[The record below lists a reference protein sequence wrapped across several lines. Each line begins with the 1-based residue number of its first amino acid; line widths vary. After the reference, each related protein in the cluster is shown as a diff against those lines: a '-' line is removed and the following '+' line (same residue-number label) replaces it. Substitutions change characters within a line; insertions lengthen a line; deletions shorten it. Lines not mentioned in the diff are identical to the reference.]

1 MDTTRQISLFEESDT
16 VMEIKKHSSLVQM
29 NNVTTLQQR
38 KAMNSLIWIAKDQ
51 LKRNPEERSFSID
64 LGIIKKL
71 SGINRN
77 DNNELKMALK
87 ALVSLVIEYNILG
100 KEKYEWWAFPFL
112 SLVKITGQRRGNTA
126 KVHFEFPTPI
136 LEAIKR
142 PSMYVKLNMFI
153 WRGLNSKHSLALYEI
168 LKDYQNIG
176 RIRIEVDNFKKLVG
190 IEPEQYKI
198 FTMLK
203 KRIIDTAVDE
213 INEKTDL
220 KVVYDLE
227 KEGRKITAIVFRVSW
242 LATHE
247 IKESTNEEILQKLN
261 AMGIS
266 ASKAKE
272 LMGKHDEDYILA
284 NIRVIEEELKNGKE
298 IRNIPAYLMKAFEVD
313 FRPVET
319 EFDKIQ
325 HKKKEGKALEEQKA
339 GEWETLRKELLK
351 QFDRQKTQTVADV
364 LDKLDDAET
373 ATLKSEFLLEID
385 KSPLLKKV
393 LESKWL
399 DSSHIQVQRINFIAH
414 RYLEK
419 MAYDFEEFLKFEG
432 YDTEG
437 GKI

>member
-1 MDTTRQISLFEESDT
+1 
-16 VMEIKKHSSLVQM
+16 
-29 NNVTTLQQR
+29 
-38 KAMNSLIWIAKDQ
+38 MNSLIWIAKDQ

-87 ALVSLVIEYNILG
+87 ALVSLVIEYNILW

-112 SLVKITGQRRGNTA
+112 SLVKITWQRRGNTA

-272 LMGKHDEDYILA
+272 LIGKHDEDYILA

-298 IRNIPAYLMKAFEVD
+298 IRNVPAYLMKAFEVD

-325 HKKKEGKALEEQKA
+325 HKKKEGKALAEQKA

-351 QFDRQKTQTVADV
+351 QFDRQKTQAVADI
-364 LDKLDDAET
+364 LDKLDDTET

-419 MAYDFEEFLKFEG
+419 MACDFDEFLKIEG

>member
-112 SLVKITGQRRGNTA
+112 SLVKITGQRRWNTA
-126 KVHFEFPTPI
+126 RVHFEFPTPI

-272 LMGKHDEDYILA
+272 LIGKHDEDYILA

-298 IRNIPAYLMKAFEVD
+298 IRNVPAYLMKAFEVD

-325 HKKKEGKALEEQKA
+325 HKKKENKALAEKQA
-339 GEWETLRKELLK
+339 GEWETLKRELLK
-351 QFDRQKTQTVADV
+351 QFDRKKTQAVADV
-364 LDKLDDAET
+364 LDKLDDDET

-399 DSSHIQVQRINFIAH
+399 DSSHIQVQWINFIAH

-419 MAYDFEEFLKFEG
+419 TAYDFEDFLEIEG

-437 GKI
+437 RKI

>member
-1 MDTTRQISLFEESDT
+1 
-16 VMEIKKHSSLVQM
+16 
-29 NNVTTLQQR
+29 
-38 KAMNSLIWIAKDQ
+38 
-51 LKRNPEERSFSID
+51 
-64 LGIIKKL
+64 
-71 SGINRN
+71 
-77 DNNELKMALK
+77 
-87 ALVSLVIEYNILG
+87 
-100 KEKYEWWAFPFL
+100 
-112 SLVKITGQRRGNTA
+112 
-126 KVHFEFPTPI
+126 
-136 LEAIKR
+136 
-142 PSMYVKLNMFI
+142 MYVKLNMFI

-227 KEGRKITAIVFRVSW
+227 KEGRKIIAIVFRVSG

-247 IKESTNEEILQKLN
+247 IKESTNEEIMQKLN

-266 ASKAKE
+266 ASKSKE
-272 LMGKHDEDYILA
+272 LLEKHDEDYILA

-325 HKKKEGKALEEQKA
+325 SKKKEGKALAVQQAE
-339 GEWETLRKELLK
+339 EWELQKTKLLK
-351 QFDRQKTQTVADV
+351 EFDRQKTIAVAEV
-364 LDKLDDAET
+364 L
-373 ATLKSEFLLEID
+373 
-385 KSPLLKKV
+385 
-393 LESKWL
+393 
-399 DSSHIQVQRINFIAH
+399 N
-414 RYLEK
+414 
-419 MAYDFEEFLKFEG
+419 
-432 YDTEG
+432 
-437 GKI
+437 

>member
-1 MDTTRQISLFEESDT
+1 M
-16 VMEIKKHSSLVQM
+16 
-29 NNVTTLQQR
+29 
-38 KAMNSLIWIAKDQ
+38 
-51 LKRNPEERSFSID
+51 
-64 LGIIKKL
+64 
-71 SGINRN
+71 
-77 DNNELKMALK
+77 
-87 ALVSLVIEYNILG
+87 
-100 KEKYEWWAFPFL
+100 
-112 SLVKITGQRRGNTA
+112 
-126 KVHFEFPTPI
+126 
-136 LEAIKR
+136 
-142 PSMYVKLNMFI
+142 
-153 WRGLNSKHSLALYEI
+153 NSKHSLALYEI

-220 KVVYDLE
+220 KVIYDLE
-227 KEGRKITAIVFRVSW
+227 KEGRKITAIVFRVSG

-272 LMGKHDEDYILA
+272 LLAKHDEDYILA

-325 HKKKEGKALEEQKA
+325 KTKKEGRALAIQQAE
-339 GEWETLRKELLK
+339 EWELQKKELLK
-351 QFDRQKTQTVADV
+351 QFDRQKTKAVA
-364 LDKLDDAET
+364 
-373 ATLKSEFLLEID
+373 EIL
-385 KSPLLKKV
+385 S
-393 LESKWL
+393 
-399 DSSHIQVQRINFIAH
+399 
-414 RYLEK
+414 
-419 MAYDFEEFLKFEG
+419 
-432 YDTEG
+432 
-437 GKI
+437 

>member
-1 MDTTRQISLFEESDT
+1 MDNTRQISLFEESDT

-272 LMGKHDEDYILA
+272 LMAKHDEDYILA

-298 IRNIPAYLMKAFEVD
+298 IRNVPAYLMKAFEVD

-325 HKKKEGKALEEQKA
+325 HKKKEGKALAEKQA

-351 QFDRQKTQTVADV
+351 QFDRQKTQAVADV

-373 ATLKSEFLLEID
+373 ATLKAEFLAEID

-399 DSSHIQVQRINFIAH
+399 DSSHIQVQWINFIAH

-419 MAYDFEEFLKFEG
+419 MACDFEEFLKFEG

>member
-126 KVHFEFPTPI
+126 RVHFEFPTPI

-142 PSMYVKLNMFI
+142 PTMYVKLNMFI

-176 RIRIEVDNFKKLVG
+176 RIRIEVENFKKLVW

-203 KRIIDTAVDE
+203 KRIIDTAIIE

-242 LATHE
+242 MQSHE
-247 IKESTNEEILQKLN
+247 IIESTNVEIMQKLN
-261 AMGIS
+261 AMGIVT
-266 ASKAKE
+266 SKAKE
-272 LMGKHDEDYILA
+272 LLEKHDEDYILA

-319 EFDKIQ
+319 EFDKAQ
-325 HKKKEGKALEEQKA
+325 KQKKQSKAIAEKQA
-339 GEWETLRKELLK
+339 GEWDTQKKEYQM
-351 QFDRQKTQTVADV
+351 QFDKQKTNGVAEV
-364 LDKLDDAET
+364 LNKLDDADT
-373 ATLKSEFLLEID
+373 ANLKAEFLLEID

-393 LESKWL
+393 MESKWL
-399 DSSHIQVQRINFIAH
+399 DSNHIQIHWINFIAR

-419 MAYDFEEFLKFEG
+419 TAYDFDEFLKFEG

-437 GKI
+437 RKI

>member
-1 MDTTRQISLFEESDT
+1 MLFYFESFKMDTTRQISLFEESDT

-100 KEKYEWWAFPFL
+100 KEKYEWGAFPFL

-227 KEGRKITAIVFRVSW
+227 REGRKITAIVFRVSG

-266 ASKAKE
+266 ASKSKE
-272 LMGKHDEDYILA
+272 LLAKHDEDYILA

-325 HKKKEGKALEEQKA
+325 SKQKEGKALAEKQA
-339 GEWETLRKELLK
+339 GEWELQKTELLK
-351 QFDRQKTQTVADV
+351 EFDRQKTKAVAEV
-364 LDKLDDAET
+364 L
-373 ATLKSEFLLEID
+373 
-385 KSPLLKKV
+385 
-393 LESKWL
+393 
-399 DSSHIQVQRINFIAH
+399 N
-414 RYLEK
+414 
-419 MAYDFEEFLKFEG
+419 
-432 YDTEG
+432 
-437 GKI
+437 

>member
-1 MDTTRQISLFEESDT
+1 MDTTRQISLFEESDA

-38 KAMNSLIWIAKDQ
+38 KAINSLIWIAKDQ

-77 DNNELKMALK
+77 DNNELKLALK

-112 SLVKITGQRRGNTA
+112 SLVKIVGQRRGNTA

-142 PSMYVKLNMFI
+142 PSMYVKLNIFI

-176 RIRIEVDNFKKLVG
+176 RIRIEVDNFRKLVG

-203 KRIIDTAVDE
+203 KRIIDTAVQE

-227 KEGRKITAIVFRVSW
+227 NEGRRISAIVFRVSGM
-242 LATHE
+242 APYETE
-247 IKESTNEEILQKLN
+247 QKTNEEILHKLN
-261 AMGIS
+261 TMGIKE
-266 ASKAKE
+266 SKAKE
-272 LMGKHDEDYILA
+272 LLEKHDEDYILA
-284 NIRVIEEELKNGKE
+284 NIRVIEEELKNGKD
-298 IRNIPAYLMKAFEVD
+298 IRSIPAYLMKAFEVD
-313 FRPVET
+313 FRPQET

-325 HKKKEGKALEEQKA
+325 SHKKQGKAIAEKQAE
-339 GEWETLRKELLK
+339 EWELKRKELLK
-351 QFDRQKTQTVADV
+351 QFERQKTQAVANV
-364 LDKLDDAET
+364 LDKLDDQET
-373 ATLKSEFLLEID
+373 ATLKAEFLAEIE
-385 KSPLLKKV
+385 KSPLHKRV

-399 DSSHIQVQRINFIAH
+399 DSNLIQIQWINFLAH

-419 MAYDFEEFLKFEG
+419 TAYEFDEFLKIAG

>member
-1 MDTTRQISLFEESDT
+1 
-16 VMEIKKHSSLVQM
+16 
-29 NNVTTLQQR
+29 
-38 KAMNSLIWIAKDQ
+38 
-51 LKRNPEERSFSID
+51 
-64 LGIIKKL
+64 
-71 SGINRN
+71 
-77 DNNELKMALK
+77 
-87 ALVSLVIEYNILG
+87 
-100 KEKYEWWAFPFL
+100 
-112 SLVKITGQRRGNTA
+112 
-126 KVHFEFPTPI
+126 
-136 LEAIKR
+136 
-142 PSMYVKLNMFI
+142 MFI

-220 KVVYDLE
+220 KVIYDLE
-227 KEGRKITAIVFRVSW
+227 KEGRKITAIVFRVSG

-272 LMGKHDEDYILA
+272 LLAKHDEDYILA

-325 HKKKEGKALEEQKA
+325 KTKKEGRALAIQQAE
-339 GEWETLRKELLK
+339 EWELQKKELLK
-351 QFDRQKTQTVADV
+351 QFDRQKTKAVA
-364 LDKLDDAET
+364 
-373 ATLKSEFLLEID
+373 EIL
-385 KSPLLKKV
+385 S
-393 LESKWL
+393 
-399 DSSHIQVQRINFIAH
+399 
-414 RYLEK
+414 
-419 MAYDFEEFLKFEG
+419 
-432 YDTEG
+432 
-437 GKI
+437 